1 MEGGANSETKKI
13 AFVRIR
19 RSKQDVHVQQ
29 HFEYTQ
35 AWSSFVLVCV
45 PKGTEQSVIV
55 RNSLIVM
62 QEQSRF
68 PVQLFLKARVSAA
81 QVLMCP

>member
-1 MEGGANSETKKI
+1 MVKLCMRT
-13 AFVRIR
+13 
-19 RSKQDVHVQQ
+19 
-29 HFEYTQ
+29 
-35 AWSSFVLVCV
+35 
-45 PKGTEQSVIV
+45 GTEQSVIV